1 MDYFL
6 EKLPF
11 PPWGTSVSQRIEMT
25 INSFLWL
32 KKSWKLMWWSITWQ
46 RIQKYIRKF
55 SYGGIENQQIWKIAN
70 MEKHRNIR
78 KGRVTE
84 FFCEISEN

>member
-25 INSFLWL
+25 INYFLTQKVL
-32 KKSWKLMWWSITWQ
+32 EIDVMVYNMAKNPKIYKKIFLVTVV
-46 RIQKYIRKF
+46 
-55 SYGGIENQQIWKIAN
+55 EN
-70 MEKHRNIR
+70 
-78 KGRVTE
+78 
-84 FFCEISEN
+84 